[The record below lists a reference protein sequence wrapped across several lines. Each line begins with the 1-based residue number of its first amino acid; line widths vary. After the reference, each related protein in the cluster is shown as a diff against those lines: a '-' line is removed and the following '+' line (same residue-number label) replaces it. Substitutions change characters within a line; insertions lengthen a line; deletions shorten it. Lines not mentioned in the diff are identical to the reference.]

1 MDRLPRSWTFGR
13 RCRARYSPQRQS
25 IAPDGRGEYGFVT
38 GQKAFDFKKR
48 SPRYIRKMILSYHAG
63 PAVSKKLSPQINLFE
78 GRHVT
83 IDVCGFGLQQDRPAS

>member
-1 MDRLPRSWTFGR
+1 MKRKWTAYHEAGHSVAAAVLDILRSDIFV
-13 RCRARYSPQRQS
+13 S
-25 IAPDGRGEYGFVT
+25 IVPDGRGEYGFVT

-78 GRHVT
+78 GGT
-83 IDVCGFGLQQDRPAS
+83 